1 MVLRAARRDP
11 VCRRLMTAS
20 GVGTI
25 VALAFRTTIDLPQR
39 FRQSVT
45 VAPHLGLTP
54 RKYQSGETDRSGRIS
69 KYGDAM
75 MRHLLYESAT
85 LVLGGS
91 NVPHLSKNGDSTSP
105 RGAASSAHL

>member
-1 MVLRAARRDP
+1 
-11 VCRRLMTAS
+11 MTAP

-54 RKYQSGETDRSGRIS
+54 RKYQSGETYRSGRIS
-69 KYGDAM
+69 KYSD
-75 MRHLLYESAT
+75 HLLYESAT
-85 LVLGGS
+85 LECWDGS
-91 NVPHLSKNGDSTSP
+91 NAP
-105 RGAASSAHL
+105 RH